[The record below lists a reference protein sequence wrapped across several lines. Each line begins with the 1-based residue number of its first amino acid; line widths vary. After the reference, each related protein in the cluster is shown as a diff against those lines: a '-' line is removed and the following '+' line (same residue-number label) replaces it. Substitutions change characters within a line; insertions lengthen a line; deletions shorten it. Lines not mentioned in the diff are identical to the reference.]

1 MENFILYSRGYDF
14 HDNSI
19 QEERANVC
27 QEVSQFIKGKGAGLP
42 EEERLR
48 TVLFLDEANTSEAIG
63 LIKEI
68 MIDGRLDGKPLRFDK
83 YGIDVIAACNP
94 YRK

>member
-1 MENFILYSRGYDF
+1 MENFILYSRGYNFRDE
-14 HDNSI
+14 NL
-19 QEERANVC
+19 QKERENVR
-27 QEVSQFIKGKGAGLP
+27 QEVSDYVKGKGRIVD
-42 EEERLR
+42 EERLR
-48 TVLFLDEANTSEAIG
+48 TVLFFDEANTSEAIG

-68 MIDGRLDGKPLRFDK
+68 MIDGRLDGKPLKFDR

>member
-1 MENFILYSRGYDF
+1 MENFILHSRGYNFRD
-14 HDNSI
+14 
-19 QEERANVC
+19 EKLGKERENVR
-27 QEVSQFIKGKGAGLP
+27 QEVSDYVEGKGDIAD
-42 EEERLR
+42 EERLR

-68 MIDGRLDGKPLRFDK
+68 MIDGRLDGKPLKFDR